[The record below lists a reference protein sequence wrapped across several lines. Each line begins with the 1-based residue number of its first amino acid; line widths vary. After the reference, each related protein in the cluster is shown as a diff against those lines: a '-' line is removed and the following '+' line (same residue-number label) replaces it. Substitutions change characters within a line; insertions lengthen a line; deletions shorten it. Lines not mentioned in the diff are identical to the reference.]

1 MKRLDTRPMASRLAR
16 AAAVP
21 AMLAAILAAGAP
33 ALAQKKSP
41 APPKNASEAP
51 PIPLRGL
58 NILSPPVKEPPL
70 SFAESDWRT
79 PDPDD
84 LLVIDTNKGRI
95 IVELS
100 TATAPLSV
108 ARIKALA
115 RQHFYDGQ
123 TFFRV
128 IESFMDQTGDPKNT
142 GDGGSTLPDLKGEFT
157 FRRDR
162 NTPFVVVSRPDGG
175 EVGFV
180 GALPVESQPQAIMA
194 LTADGKATA
203 WARFCEGV
211 AGIARAA
218 GVDSANSQF
227 FLMRSA
233 YPSLEQ
239 RYTGFGRVLVGRV
252 RGAGHQGRLS
262 SGRSR
267 PHDPCAPGQR
277 SAPWRT
283 PQHPCAR
290 SRTARVQGL
299 AGPHPCGPGRGLLH
313 LRHPASRPGAVRPS

>member
-1 MKRLDTRPMASRLAR
+1 MKRLDTKPMTRRVAR
-16 AAAVP
+16 TAAVP
-21 AMLAAILAAGAP
+21 AMLAAILAAGVP

-41 APPKNASEAP
+41 APSKNASEAP

-84 LLVIDTNKGRI
+84 LLVIDTDKGRV

-108 ARIKALA
+108 ARVKALA

-239 RYTGFGRVLVGRV
+239 RYTGFGRVLVGESVVQDIKVGSPPVDPDRMIRV
-252 RGAGHQGRLS
+252 RLASDLPPGEHLNIRVL
-262 SGRSR
+262 
-267 PHDPCAPGQR
+267 DPA
-277 SAPWRT
+277 
-283 PQHPCAR
+283 
-290 SRTARVQGL
+290 
-299 AGPHPCGPGRGLLH
+299 
-313 LRHPASRPGAVRPS
+313 RPGFKALLDRTRADRGADFSICDIQLPAQVR